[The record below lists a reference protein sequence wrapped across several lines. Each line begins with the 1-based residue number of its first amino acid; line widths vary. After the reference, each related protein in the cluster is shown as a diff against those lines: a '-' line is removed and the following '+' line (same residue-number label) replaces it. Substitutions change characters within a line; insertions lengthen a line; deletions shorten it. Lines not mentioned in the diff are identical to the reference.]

1 MAGAGAAVV
10 AGELRKKH
18 QKDEREDVSAGPVFP
33 TPARTGWGHTA
44 TSLYPHSAQVIQ
56 RIR

>member
-18 QKDEREDVSAGPVFP
+18 QKDGREDASAGPVFP
-33 TPARTGWGHTA
+33 TPARKGWGLTA
-44 TSLYPHSAQVIQ
+44 TTLYPHSAQVIIQ
-56 RIR
+56 WI